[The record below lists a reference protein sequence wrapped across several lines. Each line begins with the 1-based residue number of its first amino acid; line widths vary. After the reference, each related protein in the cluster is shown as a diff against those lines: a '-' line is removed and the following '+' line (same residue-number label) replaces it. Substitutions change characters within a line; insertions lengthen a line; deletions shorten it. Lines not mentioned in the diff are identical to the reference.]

1 MPYSHISMGVRMSST
16 RDFYVMENPSQIDP
30 RERAHVLGLKAE
42 RESQGISAAKLAKDI
57 GIGRN
62 TIPNLE
68 RNEARPTLWVL
79 LKMCDG
85 LGVNL
90 KDLLK

>member
-1 MPYSHISMGVRMSST
+1 V
-16 RDFYVMENPSQIDP
+16 DNLSQIDP
-30 RERAHVLGLKAE
+30 RERAIVLALKAE
-42 RESQGISAAKLAKDI
+42 RERQGISAAQLARTI

-68 RNEARPTLWVL
+68 RDEARPTLWVL

-85 LGVNL
+85 LKINI
-90 KDLLK
+90 KELL